1 MKKEYEEPIFEID
14 YFNISSS
21 VGTWDLSGGGWEEEG
36 ESPWSIGRTRDS
48 AWGMVGIE

>member
-21 VGTWDLSGGGWEEEG
+21 VGTWDLSGFGWEEED
-36 ESPWSIGRTRDS
+36 SIGRTRDS